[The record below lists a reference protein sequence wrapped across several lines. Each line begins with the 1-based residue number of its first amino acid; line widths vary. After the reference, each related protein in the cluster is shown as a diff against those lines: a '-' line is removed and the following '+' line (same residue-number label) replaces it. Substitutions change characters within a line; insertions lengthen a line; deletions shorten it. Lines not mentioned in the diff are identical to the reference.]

1 MMKNIILFGAGKH
14 GKQLLDQYG
23 EKYLLALLTTWRLTA
38 VSFIVAFAAGI
49 VGGLI
54 ALFMI
59 FAIFMEAKNLIKGEG
74 SASIWKLL
82 GKVLVFILMIGLVY
96 VAIGYTSL
104 GQSAKDVADKGVG
117 AVISTVPDALK

>member
-1 MMKNIILFGAGKH
+1 M
-14 GKQLLDQYG
+14 YT
-23 EKYLLALLTTWRLTA
+23 LAFLADAPTEATEVPLIQN
-38 VSFIVAFAAGI
+38 IVAFAAGI

-59 FAIFMEAKNLIKGEG
+59 FAILMEAKNLIKGEG

-96 VAIGYTSL
+96 VAISYSSL
-104 GQSAKDVADKGVG
+104 GKKAKNIANSGVD

>member
-1 MMKNIILFGAGKH
+1 MYTLSF
-14 GKQLLDQYG
+14 
-23 EKYLLALLTTWRLTA
+23 LATTPPKTTPTDVPLIQN
-38 VSFIVAFAAGI
+38 IVAFAAGI

-117 AVISTVPDALK
+117 AVISTVSDALK